1 MGDLAVRVLTV
12 RQPHTYLLIFGPRT
26 PADLRTKLAQVGR
39 NNNETIRSLGGHDLA
54 RPLRGSDG

>member
-26 PADLRTKLAQVGR
+26 PADLRTKLAQVG
-39 NNNETIRSLGGHDLA
+39 
-54 RPLRGSDG
+54 